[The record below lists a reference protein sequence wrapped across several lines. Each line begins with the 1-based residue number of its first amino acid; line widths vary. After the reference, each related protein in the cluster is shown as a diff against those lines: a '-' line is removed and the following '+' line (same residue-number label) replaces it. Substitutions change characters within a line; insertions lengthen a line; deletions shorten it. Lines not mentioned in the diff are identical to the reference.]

1 MSTRYDICFVTA
13 GNKASAEKL
22 AAGLLRGRLAACVS
36 AVPGVKSSY
45 WWKGR
50 LEKASEVLLLV
61 KTRRALRKEVLK
73 FMKRHHPYA
82 VPEVLFA
89 EIAAGS
95 PEYLAWLGANTV
107 LSADPQKG
115 KAPEIKK

>member
-1 MSTRYDICFVTA
+1 MSARYDICLVTA
-13 GNKASAEKL
+13 GNKAAARKL
-22 AAGLLRGRLAACVS
+22 AEGLLRGRLAACVS
-36 AVPGVKSSY
+36 TVPGVSSAY

-50 LEKASEVLLLV
+50 LERASEVLLLI
-61 KTRRALRKEVLK
+61 KTRRALRKAVLD
-73 FMKRHHPYA
+73 FVKRHHPYA

-107 LSADPQKG
+107 LSAKPPKG
-115 KAPEIKK
+115 KAPETKK